1 MVESNDKRAEDKQAE
16 AGYASL
22 DLACA
27 IELLKQKDGELSL
40 LIHRLKQLEKM
51 VYGPRSAK
59 RSGPLDLS
67 TLLPFAGLQE
77 LLDSATKRAA
87 DREEKRQ
94 EDAAR
99 KSKETKKVNRGKPRS
114 LDLDIPKDTPRY
126 RREKKLRDDQCQCGC
141 GGKLEEVR
149 EEVSRRL
156 DQVKLLYVDERV
168 TTYYSCSDCEKMVT
182 AAPDQEVVIEGGS
195 LGPGLLA
202 NLAFQRFANHT
213 PYHRLEQEYKQMG
226 IPISRTVIGR
236 NVLKCGE
243 LLQPIYERIKQQVL
257 GSFLVQFDDTPV
269 VVRNG
274 KKKGRKTG
282 RIWIYRSQDGNVVFD
297 FRMDR
302 SQEGPRK
309 IVGDFEGFLQGDAYA
324 GHDFLFRHN
333 AVRIELGCWAHV
345 ARKFRDARDSD
356 ADLVAEFDV
365 LFALLTQIESDVRP
379 MPPPERF
386 LYRAEHARPV
396 LMEIETWMQA
406 RFLTVLPKSPI
417 GRAIT
422 YAQNQWQ
429 ALNNYLLDGR
439 ITDFTNNP
447 AERALRR
454 VAIGRKNWMNIGI
467 EEAGPPAAVLMSIL
481 QTCAEHDVN
490 VIDYLRDVL
499 VRVNQPGSASE
510 LDELTPMRWKQSQAA
525 KERVAANRRSLADAI
540 RGLAIPT

>member
-1 MVESNDKRAEDKQAE
+1 MVDSNDKQDD
-16 AGYASL
+16 YTSL
-22 DLACA
+22 DLARA
-27 IELLKQKDGELSL
+27 IELLEQKDGELSL

-59 RSGPLDLS
+59 RSGPLDFS
-67 TLLPFAGLQE
+67 TLLPFSGMQE
-77 LLDSATKRAA
+77 LLESATKRAE
-87 DREEKRQ
+87 DREAKRK
-94 EDAAR
+94 EEEAR
-99 KSKETKKVNRGKPRS
+99 KSKDTKKANRGKPRS
-114 LDLDIPKDTPRY
+114 FDLDIPKDTPRH
-126 RREKKLRDDQCQCGC
+126 RRVKKLEGDQCQCSC
-141 GGKLEEVR
+141 GGKLKEIR

-156 DQVKLLYVDERV
+156 DQVKLVYVDERV
-168 TTYYSCSDCEKMVT
+168 TTHYSCRDCEKMVSV
-182 AAPDQEVVIEGGS
+182 APEQETVVEGGS

-202 NLAFQRFANHT
+202 NFVFQRFANHT
-213 PYHRLEQEYKQMG
+213 PYHRLEREYKQMG

-243 LLQPIYERIKQQVL
+243 LLQPIYDRIKQQVV

-282 RIWIYRSQDGNVVFD
+282 RIWIYRSQDGNVIFD

-302 SQEGPRK
+302 SQEGPRD
-309 IVGDFEGFLQGDAYA
+309 IVGDFKGFLQSDAYV
-324 GHDFLFRHN
+324 GHDFLFKHN
-333 AVRIELGCWAHV
+333 SVRIELGCWAHV

-356 ADLVAEFDV
+356 GDLVAEFDV
-365 LFALLTQIESDVRP
+365 LFALLTQIENDVRP

-386 LYRAEHARPV
+386 LYRMKHARPV
-396 LMEIETWMQA
+396 LQEIETWMHA

-417 GRAIT
+417 GNAIS

-439 ITDFTNNP
+439 ITDITNNA

-467 EEAGPPAAVLMSIL
+467 EDAGPPAAVLMSIL

-490 VIDYLRDVL
+490 AIDYLRDVL
-499 VRVNQPGSASE
+499 VRVNQTGSAAE
-510 LDELTPMRWKQSQAA
+510 IEDLTPQGWKRSQAA
-525 KERVAANRRSLADAI
+525 KDRVAANRRTIAEALQSLT
-540 RGLAIPT
+540 IPAPA